1 MSFLPLTDNYLL
13 PATGIA
19 VLIILAIVVVF
30 WIHRRRS
37 SPARNPAAGLH
48 GSQKFAYQPESKP
61 VLHLPAVRK
70 STPVRKVQP
79 QPPVAKTDLVSGK
92 KDLAD
97 SLVALAETYS
107 LDSFTLASYD
117 GLVIASTDRNTAQAD
132 AAQYAEI
139 FASSHLYET
148 PGAVLFGL
156 AHKGSDLIGIIRVN
170 RDISDEIC
178 QNIENDTKDI
188 LNSWI

>member
-1 MSFLPLTDNYLL
+1 MSFSLPDNFLL
-13 PATGIA
+13 PAVGIA
-19 VLIILAIVVVF
+19 VLIVFAIIAF
-30 WIHRRRS
+30 FLIRSRRS
-37 SPARNPAAGLH
+37 NPLRNPATGPQR
-48 GSQKFAYQPESKP
+48 GQKFGYQPELKP
-61 VLHLPAVRK
+61 VLHLPTIRK
-70 STPVRKVQP
+70 SEPVRIIQP
-79 QPPVAKTDLVSGK
+79 QPQVTKIDFVSGK
-92 KDLAD
+92 KDLAE

-117 GLVIASTDRNTAQAD
+117 GLVIASTDRNTAQTD

-139 FASSHLYET
+139 FASSHLFET

-170 RDISDEIC
+170 RGISDEIC